1 MVSLCV
7 PVDTTRLTLL
17 KLVYAAKLP
26 YTASSIAPAKR
37 KIAAALLCLIHFP
50 FLNSIFLTFLCNRS
64 HAQKASKAFISL
76 DFLMFLTWYH
86 GITLT
91 TYFQG
96 FKIKNKKKKGVQKTS
111 NFPHAIIFNYS
122 SSTKTNTF
130 CLGIIL
136 RSVSRSFDYLIYPYY
151 PAYTN

>member
-26 YTASSIAPAKR
+26 YIASSIAPAKR

-64 HAQKASKAFISL
+64 QAQKSSKAFISL
-76 DFLMFLTWYH
+76 DFLMFLT
-86 GITLT
+86 
-91 TYFQG
+91 
-96 FKIKNKKKKGVQKTS
+96 
-111 NFPHAIIFNYS
+111 
-122 SSTKTNTF
+122 
-130 CLGIIL
+130 
-136 RSVSRSFDYLIYPYY
+136 
-151 PAYTN
+151 